1 MAQTGCVRQFFIKF
15 NNVGFFGEL
24 SRVRFLHCRLFV
36 LDSLLFYLKLFEIM
50 TKEFES
56 NGHRY
61 KVTPVENSTDS
72 IIIRDGTK
80 TRRVKREIADRA
92 IEFVDKLF

>member
-1 MAQTGCVRQFFIKF
+1 
-15 NNVGFFGEL
+15 
-24 SRVRFLHCRLFV
+24 
-36 LDSLLFYLKLFEIM
+36 M

-61 KVTPVENSTDS
+61 TVTPIENSTDS